1 MEKIVAQLTILFEDP
16 FWIGVLEKKINGK
29 YQVCK
34 VTFGPEPKDY
44 QVYAFM
50 AKTWNQLEFSP
61 PIRAKSMN
69 PPKVN
74 PKRLQRSIAKELGQ
88 IGVSTK
94 AQQSISLQREEK
106 KLESKAFSKEKRKA
120 DKEYQFKLRREKIKA
135 KHRGH

>member
-16 FWIGVLEKKINGK
+16 FWIGVLEKEINGK

-34 VTFGPEPKDY
+34 ITFGPEPKDY

-50 AKTWNQLEFSP
+50 AKNWNQLEFSP
-61 PIRAKSMN
+61 PIHAKSMTK
-69 PPKVN
+69 PKVN

-106 KLESKAFSKEKRKA
+106 KLESKTFSKEKRKA
-120 DKEYQFKLRREKIKA
+120 DKEHQFKLRREKIKA